1 MKTKFFENL
10 QFVVLIGLIVAQ
22 CVVGNNFY
30 LGQFIYLG
38 CNTISVARNFALDR
52 PLADKVK
59 DCACFGITLGLI
71 LFNYFLKKQLTTIK
85 NYVIINLSTREK
97 KERYFYGKRSIYSQN
112 KR

>member
-1 MKTKFFENL
+1 MKEKFFENL

-22 CVVGNNFY
+22 CLVGSNFY

-71 LFNYFLKKQLTTIK
+71 LFNYFLKKQLTTTK
-85 NYVIINLSTREK
+85 NYVIIDLSTRGK
-97 KERYFYGKRSIYSQN
+97 KERY
-112 KR
+112 